1 MLLLTCRPLFL
12 AQAYTACEPGE
23 DPQAVLAPI
32 IKGRGLAQVTQ
43 KMLDHPDARQVGAA
57 VLLM

>member
-1 MLLLTCRPLFL
+1 M
-12 AQAYTACEPGE
+12 
-23 DPQAVLAPI
+23 LAPI

-57 VLLM
+57 VLLLV